1 MAKTV
6 VQGVLLVAFI
16 IGLPALVAGC
26 WAPVAR

>member
-16 IGLPALVAGC
+16 IGLPALVLAGVS
-26 WAPVAR
+26 PLV